1 MFPLESVRS
10 CESTEGHRL
19 PEAEAVADEEVVV
32 ELDDPA
38 TEEVADPLWV
48 ELRDDEDW
56 EEATTPE
63 IRLFPPAAV
72 MLPLLFL
79 R

>member
-38 TEEVADPLWV
+38 TEEVADPL
-48 ELRDDEDW
+48 
-56 EEATTPE
+56 
-63 IRLFPPAAV
+63 
-72 MLPLLFL
+72 
-79 R
+79 